1 MDFSGPEPADFANVE
16 SLNHAFLLQL
26 RGASR
31 GQHLRQEF
39 SPSVQSMVRGLTDLQ
54 IERLSATPFLLLSL
68 RECDAGY
75 WRDLC
80 GDDRNAGLF
89 VAVDRDIESG
99 YLSAAALAFLWQ
111 LALRNPY
118 AARLVSGATL
128 SWCEQ
133 LADGTLLQLLQR
145 TTGRRDLLQP
155 RLAGNTA
162 FWNKLLG
169 PGLSSEQ
176 EVRKAAHLAA
186 LQAVLTGD
194 PATQYR
200 PLRAAACRSSAPS
213 RQVAG
218 RTRRR

>member
-26 RGASR
+26 RGVSL
-31 GQHLRQEF
+31 GQQLRQEL
-39 SPSVQSMVRGLTDLQ
+39 PQSVQIMVRGLTDLQ

-68 RECDAGY
+68 RESDAGY

-80 GDDRNAGLF
+80 SDDRNAGLF
-89 VAVDRDIESG
+89 VAVDQDTESG
-99 YLSAAALAFLWQ
+99 HLSAAALAFLWQ

-118 AARLVSGATL
+118 AARLVSGASL

-133 LADGTLLQLLQR
+133 LADGTLLRLLQL

-155 RLAGNTA
+155 RLAGNTE

-176 EVRKAAHLAA
+176 EVRRAAHLAA
-186 LQAVLTGD
+186 LQVVLTGD
-194 PATQYR
+194 PAIQYQ
-200 PLRAAACRSSAPS
+200 PLRAAACRSLAPS
-213 RQVAG
+213 RQVAD
-218 RTRRR
+218 RNRRR